1 MTAEPTSPTST
12 WFRVSVA
19 GMVTAAA
26 LTGCAP
32 SSMPTSGASTDLE
45 TVGAD
50 LAASCLTDQGW
61 EVSHV
66 SADGFQVEA
75 GLPVDQQD
83 DVQLAWSECV
93 GTPATYSVPL
103 PG

>member
-1 MTAEPTSPTST
+1 MIVKPISPTST
-12 WFRVSVA
+12 WARVSVA

-26 LTGCAP
+26 LTACAP
-32 SSMPTSGASTDLE
+32 SSMPSNGASTGLE

-50 LAASCLTDQGW
+50 LTSCLTDQGW

>member
-1 MTAEPTSPTST
+1 MIAKPTSPTST
-12 WFRVSVA
+12 WARVSVA

-32 SSMPTSGASTDLE
+32 SSMPTNGASTDLE

-50 LAASCLTDQGW
+50 LTSCLTDQGW

-66 SADGFQVEA
+66 SADGFQMEA
-75 GLPVDQQD
+75 SLPVDQQD

>member
-1 MTAEPTSPTST
+1 MTTKSTSPTLT
-12 WFRVSVA
+12 WARASVV

-32 SSMPTSGASTDLE
+32 ASMPTSGAPMDLE
-45 TVGAD
+45 TAGTD
-50 LAASCLTDQGW
+50 LTSCLTDQGW

-66 SADGFQVEA
+66 SADGFRVEA

-83 DVQLAWSECV
+83 YIQLAWSECV
-93 GTPATYSVPL
+93 GTPATFSVPL
-103 PG
+103 SE